1 MSSSSSWDECKL
13 DRVLQLS
20 ARRRDAVSG
29 HRVHCNV
36 VCFDLFATLAQLV
49 LTDATLAV
57 VWAVVVYPAT
67 VSNVTEKLRAFGAG
81 EIFVGGDAAGFPGV
95 DGVRRLAADLHAA
108 LVARSAR
115 TLFRVLRR
123 RAFRHRVRARVRSKL
138 LLGNS
143 RVFCDLSA
151 DLQRAFSAWL

>member
-1 MSSSSSWDECKL
+1 MSSSSSWDESSNL
-13 DRVLQLS
+13 ERVLQLS
-20 ARRRDAVSG
+20 AGRRDADSG
-29 HRVHCNV
+29 HRVHCRV

-49 LTDATLAV
+49 FMDATLTAV
-57 VWAVVVYPAT
+57 WTVVVYPAT

-81 EIFVGGDAAGFPGV
+81 EIFTALGFPGA

-123 RAFRHRVRARVRSKL
+123 RAFRHRVVALVRTKL
-138 LLGNS
+138 LLGHS

-151 DLQRAFSAWL
+151 DLLRAFSAWL